1 MRKALNSSKLLKS
14 KWLLNYCSWVIFL
27 YIYIPLLIFPLLITA
42 IKITPAVVVDKVTGL
57 STTTS
62 DLEYTAV
69 KGDIDASFTCQV
81 QHIRSANMDSSPLTF
96 TVNCKYTA
104 FLFILIAFG

>member
-1 MRKALNSSKLLKS
+1 MVTELLFLGAIS
-14 KWLLNYCSWVIFL
+14 LHLFPFIIIF
-27 YIYIPLLIFPLLITA
+27 FLLITA
-42 IKITPAVVVDKVTGL
+42 IKITAAVVVDKETGL
-57 STTTS
+57 SATTS

-69 KGDIDASFTCQV
+69 KEDIDASFTCQV
-81 QHIRSANMDSSPLTF
+81 QHIWSANMDSSSLIF